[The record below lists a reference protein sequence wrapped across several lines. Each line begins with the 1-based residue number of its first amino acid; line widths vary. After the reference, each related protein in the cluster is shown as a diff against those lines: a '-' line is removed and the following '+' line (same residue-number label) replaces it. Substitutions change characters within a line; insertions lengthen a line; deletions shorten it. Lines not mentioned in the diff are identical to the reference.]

1 MSSGKVVFPNMMF
14 SKYSLFGV
22 PSSGTS
28 DALVHTF
35 GKHPYDSIQ
44 GRFELHSQHS
54 NQMKLMAA
62 VMY

>member
-1 MSSGKVVFPNMMF
+1 MMF